1 MRNAQLGTRNAQL
14 PRMASTKKAIYAAII
29 GNFAIAVTKFIAA
42 GISGSAAMLA
52 EGIHSLVDTGNG
64 GLLLVGL
71 KKSKQPPDDRHPYGY
86 GKEVYFYAL
95 MVAVLIFGLGGGV
108 SIYEGIT
115 HMLEALD
122 PEHDI
127 HMGDPTLS
135 YIVLSLAIVFE
146 SVVWYIAWK
155 EFQKAKG
162 DASSWSFIRRT
173 KDPTIFAVLFEDSA
187 ALAGLVVALLG
198 VSLSQALEMPV
209 LDGAA
214 SVLIGLILCIVAAA
228 LLYECKGLLIGES
241 ADPDVMQ
248 TVRGL
253 VQDDAAIL
261 EIVRG
266 LTLHM
271 GPERVVLNLEVTFDP
286 ALEAE
291 EIEAAVDRLERGV
304 REEYDTVKYIF
315 VEAKSLA
322 GRQRDEPPVN
332 GAPDAPAH

>member
-1 MRNAQLGTRNAQL
+1 
-14 PRMASTKKAIYAAII
+14 MASTKKAIYAAII

-95 MVAVLIFGLGGGV
+95 MVAVLIFGLGGGI

-162 DASSWSFIRRT
+162 DASAWSFIRRT

-187 ALAGLVVALLG
+187 ALAGLIVALLG

-241 ADPDVMQ
+241 ADPDVMR

-253 VQDDAAIL
+253 VQDDAAIR

-271 GPERVVLNLEVTFDP
+271 GPERVVLNLDVNFDP
-286 ALEAE
+286 ALDAE

-304 REEYDTVKYIF
+304 RQEYAAVKYIF
-315 VEAKSLA
+315 VEAKGLA
-322 GRQRDEPPVN
+322 ERQRDSPSGDGGAAPEPVQ
-332 GAPDAPAH
+332 

>member
-1 MRNAQLGTRNAQL
+1 
-14 PRMASTKKAIYAAII
+14 MASTKKAIYAAII

-95 MVAVLIFGLGGGV
+95 MVAVLIFGLGGGI

-122 PEHDI
+122 PEHTI

-162 DASSWSFIRRT
+162 DASAWSFIRRT

-248 TVRGL
+248 TVRRL
-253 VQDDAAIL
+253 VEDDAAIR
-261 EIVRG
+261 EVVRG

-271 GPERVVLNLEVTFDP
+271 GPERVVLNLDVKFDP
-286 ALEAE
+286 VLEAE
-291 EIEAAVDRLERGV
+291 AVEAAVDRLERGV
-304 REEYDTVKYIF
+304 RQEYDAVKYIF

-322 GRQRDEPPVN
+322 GRQRDGQSGD
-332 GAPDAPAH
+332 GATDAPAH

>member
-1 MRNAQLGTRNAQL
+1 
-14 PRMASTKKAIYAAII
+14 MASTKKAIYAAII

-95 MVAVLIFGLGGGV
+95 MVAVLIFGLGGGI

-122 PEHDI
+122 PEHTI

-162 DASSWSFIRRT
+162 DASAWSFIRRT

-214 SVLIGLILCIVAAA
+214 SVLIGLILCIVATA

-248 TVRGL
+248 TVREL
-253 VQDDAAIL
+253 VQDDAAIR
-261 EIVRG
+261 EVVRG

-271 GPERVVLNLEVTFDP
+271 GPERVVLNLDVKFDP

-291 EIEAAVDRLERGV
+291 AIEAAVDRLERGV

-315 VEAKSLA
+315 VEAKGLA
-322 GRQRDEPPVN
+322 ERQRDGQAGDG
-332 GAPDAPAH
+332 GAAPQPAH